1 MERFEDERGTI
12 EDLFGGESVHVTQ
25 VATNEGAIRGNH
37 RHDHTEQWT
46 LLLYGRLLVADEGG
60 TFEAHPGTMVF
71 NPAGEAHAW
80 QALED
85 SECLVFT
92 KGPRGE
98 DYESDTHRLEVP
110 LL

>member
-46 LLLYGRLLVADEGG
+46 R
-60 TFEAHPGTMVF
+60 EAHLRRTPERWFSIQPGRPTLGR
-71 NPAGEAHAW
+71 P
-80 QALED
+80 
-85 SECLVFT
+85 
-92 KGPRGE
+92 
-98 DYESDTHRLEVP
+98 
-110 LL
+110 